1 MIDNKKIAVVIPC
14 FKVRAHILQVIKGI
28 GPEVDV
34 IYVIDDCCPEN
45 SGDFV
50 LKNILDQRVKVLF
63 QKKIMALEGP

>member
-1 MIDNKKIAVVIPC
+1 METSSRIAVVIPC
-14 FKVRAHILQVIKGI
+14 FKVRAHILQVIKEI

-34 IYVIDDCCPEN
+34 IYVVDDCCPES